1 MLKILKY
8 IIVIQGIIPINRTR
22 IDYADFCQVGEME
35 AFALVVDL
43 MLIKFLVLVS
53 RSVLKSRALSSDWNI
68 ISMQFS

>member
-1 MLKILKY
+1 
-8 IIVIQGIIPINRTR
+8 
-22 IDYADFCQVGEME
+22 ME